1 MPGNTN
7 GATTIRSVV
16 RSEAPRSELASTR
29 ESGTRSNAAN
39 TGMIMYGNHR

>member
-7 GATTIRSVV
+7 GATTIRSVDT
-16 RSEAPRSELASTR
+16 SEAPRSELASIS

-39 TGMIMYGNHR
+39 TGITMYGSHK